1 MEWTDDIEDIL
12 KKVRENCITMRA
24 YHLKRYYQYKRILP
38 FFKIPV
44 LILSALNSVFSVG
57 LQPYMEQ
64 SLISVLNCIISLIT
78 TIINSIEMYMGIQ
91 KSLESEFVSSQ
102 GFYILSIDIF
112 KTLSLKRENRD
123 SSGKQYLTE
132 CYNLY
137 EELIKKSKLI
147 KDPELLLLD
156 KLQIT
161 GDIGVEMYLSQ
172 SQSGNTSGNNIIKNS
187 IKEFMGGDSD
197 TETIVEADINPHS
210 FIEKDKLISFLKKI
224 NMGNVKETEPLIR
237 EEKELLKIYREY
249 NKENNVETDSN
260 ISNTSSYNIPYPK
273 PIHFI
278 ENITEINDNKLN
290 KIKSIGKEYIDEML
304 ESNKKESIILNDITS
319 TNENVE
325 SSLDKDKMINDFKIE
340 VSSFNQ
346 ELTPGMPQE
355 YQDMFKNIFNN

>member
-24 YHLKRYYQYKRILP
+24 YHLQRYYQYKRILP
-38 FFKIPV
+38 MFKIPV

-147 KDPELLLLD
+147 KDPQMLLLD

-161 GDIGVEMYLSQ
+161 GDVGVEMYLSQ
-172 SQSGNTSGNNIIKNS
+172 SQSGNTSGHNFVKNN
-187 IKEFMGGDSD
+187 IKEFIVGDSD
-197 TETIVEADINPHS
+197 NETVVDASINNQS
-210 FIEKDKLISFLKKI
+210 GIAKNNLLSLLNKI
-224 NMGNVKETEPLIR
+224 NMGHVEEKEPLIT

-249 NKENNVETDSN
+249 KKHNSIEKDSN
-260 ISNTSSYNIPYPK
+260 ITNTSSYNVPYPK
-273 PIHFI
+273 PINFK
-278 ENITEINDNKLN
+278 ESLKD
-290 KIKSIGKEYIDEML
+290 KEYNDDL
-304 ESNKKESIILNDITS
+304 FDTVTKESRILNNIIS

-325 SSLDKDKMINDFKIE
+325 NNVYKDEIMNDFKINM
-340 VSSFNQ
+340 SSL
-346 ELTPGMPQE
+346 ELTPGMPEE
-355 YQDMFKNIFNN
+355 YQDLFKNMFHDTN

>member
-24 YHLKRYYQYKRILP
+24 YHLQRYYQYKRILP
-38 FFKIPV
+38 MFKIPV

-112 KTLSLKRENRD
+112 KTLSLERENRD

-147 KDPELLLLD
+147 KDPQMLLLD

-161 GDIGVEMYLSQ
+161 GDVGVEMYLSQ
-172 SQSGNTSGNNIIKNS
+172 SQSGNNSGHNLIRHS
-187 IKEFMGGDSD
+187 IKEVMGGD
-197 TETIVEADINPHS
+197 TETETVLDGSITHPSVIAKEN
-210 FIEKDKLISFLKKI
+210 LISFLKKI
-224 NMGNVKETEPLIR
+224 NNMGHVEENDPLIT

-249 NKENNVETDSN
+249 NNRNNVGKDSN
-260 ISNTSSYNIPYPK
+260 TTNSSTYNIPYPK
-273 PIHFI
+273 PIIFT
-278 ENITEINDNKLN
+278 ENITEAKDNKLN
-290 KIKSIGKEYIDEML
+290 KIKSIGKEYIDEL
-304 ESNKKESIILNDITS
+304 LDPNKKESIILNDITS
-319 TNENVE
+319 SKENVK
-325 SSLDKDKMINDFKIE
+325 SSSYEDEMINDLQINISTFD
-340 VSSFNQ
+340 SD
-346 ELTPGMPQE
+346 LTPGMPKE
-355 YQDMFKNIFNN
+355 YQEVFKNIFQ